1 MSRCLIALLLFFSF
15 SATALAWGFERAP
28 RKAQHRQV
36 EPTYKHLPAIG
47 SSSGRLR
54 KNRTALSSE
63 YWEPCN
69 SSFREYYSW
78 GCTGG

>member
-1 MSRCLIALLLFFSF
+1 MSYCPLLFFSF

-36 EPTYKHLPAIG
+36 EPTYKHLPG
-47 SSSGRLR
+47 HREQQR
-54 KNRTALSSE
+54 KTEEEPDSAFQRE

-69 SSFREYYSW
+69 SSFREHYSW